1 VAPQT
6 GRPVVAEQAPVPDV
20 APLIAQHADPAMEL
34 HEIRYFL
41 AACETLNFTKAA
53 ADCGVAVP
61 SLTRAIKK
69 LEDELGG
76 QLFRRERRL
85 THLTDLG
92 RLMQRHFQTLQDAA
106 ETARTEAAQ
115 YLSAN
120 TKLKLG
126 VISTM
131 SSAHLVAF
139 LKHLRHRAPGLDL
152 EIWESHCADIAEAL
166 SRGDID
172 IAIMTLPDYSEDF
185 RPVELFRE
193 PYQVAFARGHRFGNL
208 PQVPLRELEG
218 EDYVKRM
225 HCEFPS
231 NFAKLGIA
239 KPYHAVRTRY
249 STEREDWVQTMVA
262 AGLGITLMP
271 KFLPVIADLELR
283 DLVEPE
289 VYRTVS
295 IVTKAGRKHS
305 PPVLKALEAARLM
318 DWESPGPGS

>member
-1 VAPQT
+1 
-6 GRPVVAEQAPVPDV
+6 
-20 APLIAQHADPAMEL
+20 MEL

-41 AACETLNFTKAA
+41 TACETLNFTTA
-53 ADCGVAVP
+53 ADQCGVAVP
-61 SLTRAIKK
+61 TLTRAIKK

-92 RLMQRHFQTLQDAA
+92 RLMERHFQTIQSAA
-106 ETARTEAAQ
+106 AAARDEAAR
-115 YLSAN
+115 YTSAD

-126 VISTM
+126 VFSTM
-131 SSAHLVAF
+131 SSMHLVIF
-139 LKHLRHRAPGLDL
+139 LKSLRSRAPGLDL
-152 EIWESHCADIAEAL
+152 DIWESHCADICEAL
-166 SRGDID
+166 QLGDLD
-172 IAIMTLPDYSEDF
+172 IALMSLPDYSADL

-208 PQVPLRELEG
+208 AEVPLCELEG

-231 NFAKLGIA
+231 NFAKLGVA
-239 KPYHAVRTRY
+239 KPYHSVRTRY
-249 STEREDWVQTMVA
+249 ATEREDWVQTMVA

-271 KFLPVIADLELR
+271 KYLPVMTDLELR
-283 DLVEPE
+283 DIVEPA

-295 IVTKAGRKHS
+295 IVTRAGRKHS
-305 PPVLKALEAARLM
+305 VPVTKTLETARDL
-318 DWESPGPGS
+318 DWAGIGASG

>member
-1 VAPQT
+1 
-6 GRPVVAEQAPVPDV
+6 
-20 APLIAQHADPAMEL
+20 MEL

-41 AACETLNFTKAA
+41 AASETLNFTRA
-53 ADCGVAVP
+53 ADNCAVAVP
-61 SLTRAIKK
+61 TLTRAIKK

-92 RLMQRHFQTLQDAA
+92 RLMQRHFRTLQDAA
-106 ETARTEAAQ
+106 QAAKDQAAQ
-115 YLSAN
+115 YTSAD
-120 TKLKLG
+120 TRLKLG
-126 VISTM
+126 VVSSM
-131 SSAHLVAF
+131 SSMHLVAF
-139 LKHLRHRAPGLDL
+139 LKSLRDGAPGLEL
-152 EIWESHCADIAEAL
+152 EIWESHCAEICEAL
-166 SRGDID
+166 RKGEID
-172 IAIMTLPDYSEDF
+172 IALMSQPEYSDDL

-208 PQVPLRELEG
+208 PEVPLAELEG

-239 KPYHAVRTRY
+239 KPYHNVRTRY
-249 STEREDWVQTMVA
+249 ATEREDWIQTMVA

-271 KFLPVIADLELR
+271 KYLPVLKDLELR
-283 DLVEPE
+283 DIVEPT

-295 IVTKAGRKHS
+295 IVTKAGRMHS
-305 PPVLKALEAARLM
+305 VPVARALETARAL
-318 DWESPGPGS
+318 DWNGIGASL

>member
-1 VAPQT
+1 
-6 GRPVVAEQAPVPDV
+6 
-20 APLIAQHADPAMEL
+20 MEL

-41 AACETLNFTKAA
+41 TACETLNFTKAA
-53 ADCGVAVP
+53 EICGVAVP
-61 SLTRAIKK
+61 SLSRAIRK

-106 ETARTEAAQ
+106 DTARAEAAQ
-115 YLSAN
+115 YVAADTRLR
-120 TKLKLG
+120 LG

-131 SSAHLVAF
+131 SSAHLVAY
-139 LKHLRHRAPGLDL
+139 LKLLRQDAPGLDL

-166 SRGDID
+166 QRGDID
-172 IAIMTLPDYSEDF
+172 IALMTLPDYPDDL
-185 RPVELFRE
+185 RPQALFRE
-193 PYQVAFARGHRFGNL
+193 PYQVAFWRGHRFGNL
-208 PQVPLRELEG
+208 AEVPLRELEG
-218 EDYVKRM
+218 EDYVKRL

-231 NFAKLGIA
+231 NFARLGIA
-239 KPYHAVRTRY
+239 KPYHAVKTRY

-271 KFLPVIADLELR
+271 KFLPALADLELR
-283 DLVEPE
+283 DLVEPA

-295 IVTKAGRKHS
+295 IVTKAGRQHT
-305 PPVLKALEAARLM
+305 PPVLKALEAARTL
-318 DWESPGPGS
+318 DWDGLSPSP

>member
-1 VAPQT
+1 
-6 GRPVVAEQAPVPDV
+6 
-20 APLIAQHADPAMEL
+20 MEL

-41 AACETLNFTKAA
+41 AACETLNFTRAA
-53 ADCGVAVP
+53 SDCGVAVP

-92 RLMQRHFQTLQDAA
+92 RLMQRHFQTLHEAA
-106 ETARTEAAQ
+106 ETARHEAEA
-115 YLSAN
+115 YVTAN

-139 LKHLRHRAPGLDL
+139 LKSLRENAPGLDL

-166 SRGDID
+166 HQGDID
-172 IAIMTLPDYSEDF
+172 IAILTLPDYPEDL

-208 PQVPLRELEG
+208 TVVPLSELEG

-231 NFAKLGIA
+231 NFARLGIA
-239 KPYHAVRTRY
+239 KPYHSVRTRY
-249 STEREDWVQTMVA
+249 ATEREDWVQTMVA

-289 VYRTVS
+289 VYRTAS
-295 IVTKAGRKHS
+295 IVTKAGRRHS
-305 PPVLKALEAARLM
+305 PPVQKALETARSL
-318 DWESPGPGS
+318 DWANIVPKH

>member
-1 VAPQT
+1 
-6 GRPVVAEQAPVPDV
+6 
-20 APLIAQHADPAMEL
+20 MEL

-41 AACETLNFTKAA
+41 AACETLNFTRAA
-53 ADCGVAVP
+53 GECGVAVP

-92 RLMQRHFQTLQDAA
+92 RLMQRHFQTLHEAA
-106 ETARTEAAQ
+106 ETARSEAAH
-115 YLSAN
+115 YVSAN

-139 LKHLRHRAPGLDL
+139 LKSLRDRAPGLDL

-166 SRGDID
+166 HQGEID
-172 IAIMTLPDYSEDF
+172 VAILTLPDYPEDL
-185 RPVELFRE
+185 RPLELFRE

-208 PQVPLRELEG
+208 AEVPLRELEG

-231 NFAKLGIA
+231 NFARLGVA
-239 KPYHAVRTRY
+239 KPYHSVRTRY
-249 STEREDWVQTMVA
+249 ATEREDWVQTMVA

-271 KFLPVIADLELR
+271 RFLPVIADLELR

-289 VYRTVS
+289 AYRTVS

-305 PPVLKALEAARLM
+305 PPVQKALETARSM
-318 DWESPGPGS
+318 DWASVQKPA